1 MKFRYGISPQSLMRW
16 KMFERIEEVQ
26 AERGEQVG
34 EAVSRYLV
42 TAELAAIERATS
54 EHERRELEASV
65 ILLTPLE
72 RLRRLPAAG

>member
-26 AERGEQVG
+26 SERGEQVG
-34 EAVSRYLV
+34 ESVSRYIV
-42 TAELAAIERATS
+42 GAELAAVERATS
-54 EHERRELEASV
+54 AYERRELEASV
-65 ILLTPLE
+65 VVLTPLE

>member
-1 MKFRYGISPQSLMRW
+1 MKFKYGISPQSLMRW

-34 EAVSRYLV
+34 ESVSRYIV
-42 TAELAAIERATS
+42 GAELAALERATA

-65 ILLTPLE
+65 VLLTPLE
-72 RLRRLPAAG
+72 RLRRIPTAR